1 MRNFLFVL
9 GALLS
14 LSFGESEVLD
24 TIAHWPLLDFA
35 LPYDRAFLNE
45 YRAENVVP
53 TGFAVAWHRIFIS
66 IPRLRAGVPAT
77 LSVIP
82 RDIPLGSSPQLQ
94 AYPSWE
100 WHIAGKGE
108 FNCSLLISVYR
119 VNVDR
124 CNRLWVLDSGI
135 NTSIDDFR
143 VVCPPKLLIFDLQ
156 TDTLVRSYVFP
167 RRSLRPHSLLTNL
180 VIDDTSANTCDDVW
194 VYLTDTT
201 GSGLMVF
208 DAANDRSWR
217 FQHASM
223 FPDPDYATYQIAG
236 DSFELFDGIVGL
248 AFSPRQRRV
257 YYQPLATDRMFSVPA
272 SVLQAGPL
280 PFGEQL
286 PVSLVG
292 RKSSQGLAMA
302 VDTRDD
308 TILFSPLTETAIAS
322 WNPHSNNQRI
332 IAYQPEQFQFVAELR
347 LVDRDDGNIW
357 LLSTRF
363 QKFFNRRVNNQEIN
377 LRILRIR
384 PESRDHS
391 PVPHRLDPYA
401 LNLYN
406 NTLPLLLTLI
416 QIDECD
422 RLWVLDTGKI
432 EEEHVCPAQ
441 LLAFDLHTDRL
452 LKRVKIPRSIARNTL
467 TNQGLFVTPVVETEG
482 VNCEKTHVYM
492 ADTTGNGLVIYNG
505 TTLWR
510 LESPAFAFQEAAA
523 NFTVAGDHFYLD
535 DGVLGMALSPPVS
548 PRENYRHL
556 MLRPLASFDMVS
568 AETSNLHQSHSA
580 PVRYTLVS
588 GALPSQAA
596 GMAFSASGVL
606 FFGLIQEHAIACW
619 DMHKP
624 IAPENIVSTISQDA
638 FTQFHYFLISIA
650 SNTIETNIMNESA
663 TQGFLHCGSHSNN
676 LIRVMIFHGEFRI
689 ATNRY
694 QKIALDVQNFNDV
707 NFRVMSRR
715 LDSLIRGTS
724 CDSQSNLEH
733 LFRDAEDTIWDYS
746 HYLWNLANAEEY
758 NQ

>member
-1 MRNFLFVL
+1 MQKCLWFLLFVCSASVI
-9 GALLS
+9 GAGKLQVLYEWS
-14 LSFGESEVLD
+14 WIDYLWESD
-24 TIAHWPLLDFA
+24 AHKAAAITAGQYNYTKPVIIDVDVWKG
-35 LPYDRAFLNE
+35 RRKN
-45 YRAENVVP
+45 YRNNVK
-53 TGFAVAWHRIFIS
+53 TFITV
-66 IPRLRAGVPAT
+66 IRRPGVPASLT
-77 LSVIP
+77 TVSDHFGYGGPLLAPYPNWNWAVEGDCDGITSV
-82 RDIPLGSSPQLQ
+82 
-94 AYPSWE
+94 
-100 WHIAGKGE
+100 
-108 FNCSLLISVYR
+108 
-119 VNVDR
+119 
-124 CNRLWVLDSGI
+124 
-135 NTSIDDFR
+135 FR
-143 VVCPPKLLIFDLQ
+143 V
-156 TDTLVRSYVFP
+156 
-167 RRSLRPHSLLTNL
+167 
-180 VIDDTSANTCDDVW
+180 A
-194 VYLTDTT
+194 
-201 GSGLMVF
+201 
-208 DAANDRSWR
+208 
-217 FQHASM
+217 
-223 FPDPDYATYQIAG
+223 
-236 DSFELFDGIVGL
+236 
-248 AFSPRQRRV
+248 
-257 YYQPLATDRMFSVPA
+257 
-272 SVLQAGPL
+272 
-280 PFGEQL
+280 
-286 PVSLVG
+286 
-292 RKSSQGLAMA
+292 
-302 VDTRDD
+302 
-308 TILFSPLTETAIAS
+308 
-322 WNPHSNNQRI
+322 
-332 IAYQPEQFQFVAELR
+332 
-347 LVDRDDGNIW
+347 
-357 LLSTRF
+357 
-363 QKFFNRRVNNQEIN
+363 
-377 LRILRIR
+377 
-384 PESRDHS
+384 
-391 PVPHRLDPYA
+391 
-401 LNLYN
+401 
-406 NTLPLLLTLI
+406 
-416 QIDECD
+416 IDECD

-624 IAPENIVSTISQDA
+624 IAPENIAIIDHDIAYYQFVSGVKVIPARITER
-638 FTQFHYFLISIA
+638 HEELW
-650 SNTIETNIMNESA
+650 
-663 TQGFLHCGSHSNN
+663 
-676 LIRVMIFHGEFRI
+676 I